1 MWQNPQNNPQ
11 NNQPKI
17 TWSGGEFRT
26 KCVIG
31 LDRDGVIN
39 RDLGTYCYK
48 VEDFDPI
55 PGSLDAIAELRRK
68 GYKIAIITDQGGI
81 EKGIYT
87 PEQVDIVHEHMLKL
101 LGEAGCFSI
110 DAIYYS
116 SSSRKEDIYAKPNV
130 GMFKRCEKEIKDI
143 KFKEGYYV
151 GDKLKDLK
159 AAVNIGA
166 KPILV
171 RTGYGAETEK
181 ELNKYTYRDLK
192 RRTLIFDNLAEFVES
207 LS

>member
-1 MWQNPQNNPQ
+1 MQPNPQQ

-17 TWSGGEFRT
+17 IWTGGEFRT
-26 KCVIG
+26 KCVVG

-48 VEDFDPI
+48 IEDFDPI
-55 PGSLDAIAELRRK
+55 PGSLDAIATLRRK

-87 PEQVDIVHEHMLKL
+87 QEQVDALHEHMLKL

-116 SSSRKEDIYAKPNV
+116 ASSRKEDPYAKPNT

-151 GDKLKDLK
+151 GDKIKDLK

-166 KPILV
+166 QPILV
-171 RTGYGAETEK
+171 RTGYGLETEK
-181 ELNKYTYRDLK
+181 ELNRYAHRELK
-192 RRTLIFDNLAEFVES
+192 RKTQIFDDLEKFVES